1 MNMIIVKKYITSETD
16 RDLVA
21 YFEEKEVAKVSYSV
35 SLNNRR
41 TLIDAEEEI
50 EDTILKRCPDHLIE
64 FDY

>member
-1 MNMIIVKKYITSETD
+1 MIIVKKYITSETD

-21 YFEEKEVAKVSYSV
+21 YFEEKEVARIFYSIL
-35 SLNNRR
+35 LNNRR

-50 EDTILKRCPDHLIE
+50 EDIILKRYPDHLIE